1 MKKGLFLSVM
11 LFAVF
16 VFGNCVPALAIFAD
30 HDAFVLAKAVK
41 LGRGNSYSVAA
52 DPKLNTDLPGSE
64 LEKGECE
71 KNSDCSGNKRCVNN
85 KCVDYCYNISCIAGY
100 TTEETSNGCC
110 CVSLCSDNCAV
121 CSSSGK
127 CTQCNSGYTLSNGRC
142 FPTSDGPEPKCG
154 AYKYGSCSY
163 WYCEGDYT
171 YTNGKCVKTVSCS
184 GNYHPSK
191 EVCESGKGVE
201 KCDRSWEKPYS
212 DSGCWVILRCKEGFG
227 SNQQGQCVKT
237 VSCSG
242 RTPEKSIQADGS
254 IKCSCNSTSC
264 GANAK
269 CIRHP
274 NYNANTLQNNYSY
287 CVCNSGYYDTGSS
300 CAACPTNCTECS
312 SGSVCTACAKGYE
325 LSSGKCV
332 AQTNTVS
339 TCPPYTTKSSDG
351 CCCIPD

>member
-1 MKKGLFLSVM
+1 MKKFLLFFICLFLIPKTS
-11 LFAVF
+11 
-16 VFGNCVPALAIFAD
+16 
-30 HDAFVLAKAVK
+30 DANWYNDITWYNDWGEAAKAAE
-41 LGRGNSYSVAA
+41 G
-52 DPKLNTDLPGSE
+52 
-64 LEKGECE
+64 KGG
-71 KNSDCSGNKRCVNN
+71 KAIPCSPEGK
-85 KCVDYCYNISCIAGY
+85 Y
-100 TTEETSNGCC
+100 
-110 CVSLCSDNCAV
+110 SLCYP
-121 CSSSGK
+121 SSSY
-127 CTQCNSGYTLSNGRC
+127 CNPSSNCYSCYYEKSSRCGSCPSGYTLSNGIC
-142 FPTSDGPEPKCG
+142 FPTSDGPLPKCG
-154 AYKYGSCSY
+154 AYKYGSCSS

-191 EVCESGKGVE
+191 EVCESGNGVE
-201 KCDRSWEKPYS
+201 KCDRSWVQPYQ
-212 DSGCWVILRCKEGFG
+212 DNGCWVILRCKEGFG

-274 NYNANTLQNNYSY
+274 KYNANTLQNNYSY